1 MNDLTSPESILSNH
15 VLKLVV
21 CKHDLIGV
29 ILEVSQGNILRLA
42 LSPLLLLLLMVQN
55 TKSLALAKVVAIQH
69 RAQLLLTLE
78 QFDALVEAAYS
89 EVNPAK
95 KFRAVE
101 IDSQMT
107 VQLLDL
113 VNLDYLRVDYLK
125 LALETSFR
133 STETRLLIL
142 LFLLV
147 LFEKFA
153 AKISIVVFAVLIL
166 SPENALCLQLF
177 CILLIN
183 NVKSK

>member
-1 MNDLTSPESILSNH
+1 
-15 VLKLVV
+15 
-21 CKHDLIGV
+21 
-29 ILEVSQGNILRLA
+29 
-42 LSPLLLLLLMVQN
+42 MVQN
-55 TKSLALAKVVAIQH
+55 TKSLALAEVVAIQH

-78 QFDALVEAAYS
+78 QFNAFVEAAYS

-95 KFRAVE
+95 KFRT
-101 IDSQMT
+101 IKIYSQVT

-125 LALETSFR
+125 LAMETSFR

-153 AKISIVVFAVLIL
+153 AKISTVVFAVLIL
-166 SPENALCLQLF
+166 GPENTLCLQPF
-177 CILLIN
+177 CVLLIN
-183 NVKSK
+183 NVESK